1 MAVAPL
7 ADTLTERIGGESRR
21 LQLRNCEIERFEVQY
36 APFGI
41 FELWDQLIG
50 KASPPQVRHV
60 RDLVALGL
68 IGGGMDDVRADA
80 LIASLPP
87 SENLFLRGV
96 ALRLLGLAF
105 VPAVA
110 APKKKAAGSRNAKP
124 DEGCGTMVRETGSQ
138 TSAA

>member
-1 MAVAPL
+1 MAVARTSAEL
-7 ADTLTERIGGESRR
+7 VEVIGGESRR
-21 LQLRNCEIERFEVQY
+21 LILRNAEIERFEVQY

-68 IGGGMDDVRADA
+68 IGAGLDDVKADA
-80 LIASLPP
+80 LLASLPP
-87 SENLFLRGV
+87 SDNLFLRGV
-96 ALRLLGLAF
+96 AVRLLGLAF
-105 VPAVA
+105 VPAA
-110 APKKKAAGSRNAKP
+110 IKPQKKSAGSRSVKAALGQSDTTP
-124 DEGCGTMVRETGSQ
+124 ASGSE

>member
-1 MAVAPL
+1 MAVARTSAEL
-7 ADTLTERIGGESRR
+7 VEVIGGESRR
-21 LQLRNCEIERFEVQY
+21 LILRNAEIERFEVQY

-68 IGGGMDDVRADA
+68 IGAGLDDVKADA
-80 LIASLPP
+80 LLASLPP
-87 SENLFLRGV
+87 SDNLFLRGV
-96 ALRLLGLAF
+96 AVRLLGLAF
-105 VPAVA
+105 VPAAVK
-110 APKKKAAGSRNAKP
+110 PQKKSAGSRSVKAAQEP
-124 DEGCGTMVRETGSQ
+124 SDTTLESGSE

>member
-1 MAVAPL
+1 MAVAAS
-7 ADTLTERIGGESRR
+7 ADVLTERIGGESRR
-21 LQLRNCEIERFEVQY
+21 LQLRNGEIERFEVQY

-50 KASPPQVRHV
+50 KAKPPLVTHV

-68 IGGGMDDVRADA
+68 VGGGMDDVRADA

-110 APKKKAAGSRNAKP
+110 ATKKKADGSRAGKP
-124 DEGCGTMVRETGSQ
+124 GGEPGTTEPESGSQ